1 MELLRHGL
9 VGASQ
14 VPKCLV
20 GLGVALAP
28 QDALDGLTWDVDQA
42 KNGICLQDSDPFK
55 AEDNHLIL
63 TPLISPLSIDS
74 NL

>member
-42 KNGICLQDSDPFK
+42 MGFASRIQ
-55 AEDNHLIL
+55 
-63 TPLISPLSIDS
+63 TPSRQHKKQPPSPRLV
-74 NL
+74 